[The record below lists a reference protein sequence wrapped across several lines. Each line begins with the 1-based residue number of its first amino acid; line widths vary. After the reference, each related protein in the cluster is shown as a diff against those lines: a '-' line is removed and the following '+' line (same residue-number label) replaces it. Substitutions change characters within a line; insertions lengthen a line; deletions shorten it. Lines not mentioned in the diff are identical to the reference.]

1 MTEIELYKQIVQKQ
15 DEYNKLLADELHDV
29 VGIAH
34 AHGWR
39 SERFEQGEQLRKEL
53 ALLLEQLTQTK

>member
-1 MTEIELYKQIVQKQ
+1 VQKQ
-15 DEYNKLLADELHDV
+15 DEYNKLLADELHNV

-39 SERFEQGEQLRKEL
+39 SKRFEQGEQLRKQL
-53 ALLLEQLTQTK
+53 ALLLQQLK

>member
-1 MTEIELYKQIVQKQ
+1 MTKEQIQAEIIAKQ

-39 SERFEQGEQLRKEL
+39 SERFEQGEQLRKQL
-53 ALLLEQLTQTK
+53 ALLLQQLK